1 MRRARTSKV
10 LALGVYDIHDR
21 VHVIGVAHRV
31 QEDDVAARGHLQK
44 VLQPGAGLH
53 VKRLAAHVDERTDR
67 RRTRLQALGVD
78 ERLVE
83 IDYLPGAVDAEQ
95 MRTRA
100 PPYAGCSPPSH
111 GVPAH
116 QVELAIVQLVLSV
129 RGGELLLGLGH
140 HRIERVL
147 RHAELAEQQRA
158 ELAARRRWPLHG
170 SERPCRRYNA
180 SIMWEKFYYWG
191 AVPPS
196 CVISVMFCGFV

>member
-1 MRRARTSKV
+1 MARLRRARTSKV

-67 RRTRLQALGVD
+67 RRARLQALGVD

-83 IDYLPGAVDAEQ
+83 IDYLPGGVDAEQ
-95 MRTRA
+95 M
-100 PPYAGCSPPSH
+100 PPFAACSPPSH

-158 ELAARRRWPLHG
+158 ELAARRRWSLRHFLNALAANTTRLGYVGKSSYG
-170 SERPCRRYNA
+170 SRPTLL
-180 SIMWEKFYYWG
+180 SE
-191 AVPPS
+191 
-196 CVISVMFCGFV
+196 